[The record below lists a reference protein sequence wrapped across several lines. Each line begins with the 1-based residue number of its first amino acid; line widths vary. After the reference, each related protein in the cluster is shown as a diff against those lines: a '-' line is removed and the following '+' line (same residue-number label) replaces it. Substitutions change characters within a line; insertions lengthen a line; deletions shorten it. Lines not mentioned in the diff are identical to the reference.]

1 MAKSGHS
8 FKGKK
13 KKEAPDPVSVAA
25 TNFDKER
32 LRNFFTSLDVI
43 DNEQA
48 SVSEHRKDVMEAV
61 KSAGFDVKI
70 VKLVHGLRKMGK
82 SGRQEQDYLV
92 EAYRRAIGIGE
103 SQESAEYTAENAQR
117 EAEEADT
124 VKAALESIA
133 GREPP
138 DNPEEG
144 DIWLNQ
150 TTGDFHK
157 HVDGRW
163 INKGPNVEGLSKA
176 LSTDIVEAVVE
187 ANSNGPIARA
197 IRGDDTVLQEPPAN
211 GKDGDEWVNP
221 RTATVYKMIGGAWL
235 PKPVENK
242 VLSKRVATMEDGTKY
257 NKDTGELVE
266 SRPIA
271 SVEDG
276 AI

>member
-1 MAKSGHS
+1 
-8 FKGKK
+8 
-13 KKEAPDPVSVAA
+13 
-25 TNFDKER
+25 
-32 LRNFFTSLDVI
+32 
-43 DNEQA
+43 
-48 SVSEHRKDVMEAV
+48 MEAV

-117 EAEEADT
+117 EAD
-124 VKAALESIA
+124 ESA
-133 GREPP
+133 KV
-138 DNPEEG
+138 N
-144 DIWLNQ
+144 
-150 TTGDFHK
+150 
-157 HVDGRW
+157 
-163 INKGPNVEGLSKA
+163 A
-176 LSTDIVEAVVE
+176 AVVSVSSDKPDDQDDDRLLADVVE
-187 ANSNGPIARA
+187 VKGDGPIARA
-197 IRGDDTVLQEPPAN
+197 IRGDDGALQEPPAD

-242 VLSKRVATMEDGTKY
+242 VKSRRISTMEDGTKY
-257 NKDTGELVE
+257 HKDTGEIVE

>member
-117 EAEEADT
+117 EAEEADK
-124 VKAALESIA
+124 VKAAVESIA
-133 GREPP
+133 TETAPE
-138 DNPEEG
+138 NPEEG
-144 DIWLNQ
+144 DVWLNK

-157 HVDGRW
+157 FVDGYW
-163 INKGPNVEGLSKA
+163 INKGPNVQGLGAA
-176 LSTDIVEAVVE
+176 LSTDKATFEIEVIGD
-187 ANSNGPIARA
+187 GPLAKT
-197 IRGDDTVLQEPPAN
+197 IRGEHTVLEDPPAD
-211 GKDGDEWVNP
+211 GKDGDEWINP

-242 VLSKRVATMEDGTKY
+242 TLSKRVATMEDGTKY

>member
-48 SVSEHRKDVMEAV
+48 EVSEHRKDVMEAV

-117 EAEEADT
+117 EAEEAD
-124 VKAALESIA
+124 KLKGALESIA

-144 DIWLNQ
+144 DVWLNK

-157 HVDGRW
+157 FVDGYW
-163 INKGPNVEGLSKA
+163 INKGPNVEGPGAA
-176 LSTDIVEAVVE
+176 LSTESVQVTVDV
-187 ANSNGPIARA
+187 SGNGPVARA
-197 IRGDDTVLQEPPAN
+197 IRGYDAVLQEPPAD